1 MEMRYLLGIV
11 LYSVGSIGAYLAYA
25 TALEWLALVW
35 RPARIYRLWLFSRKF
50 EAEPLLYAL

>member
-11 LYSVGSIGAYLAYA
+11 LYSVGSNGAYLAYA

-35 RPARIYRLWLFSRKF
+35 RPARF
-50 EAEPLLYAL
+50 